1 MFCKTLKEAGGPQ
14 EVWRLLEDADAQ
26 SIAMARSFKEITW
39 WQKQIN
45 DGTN

>member
-26 SIAMARSFKEITW
+26 SIAS
-39 WQKQIN
+39 
-45 DGTN
+45 